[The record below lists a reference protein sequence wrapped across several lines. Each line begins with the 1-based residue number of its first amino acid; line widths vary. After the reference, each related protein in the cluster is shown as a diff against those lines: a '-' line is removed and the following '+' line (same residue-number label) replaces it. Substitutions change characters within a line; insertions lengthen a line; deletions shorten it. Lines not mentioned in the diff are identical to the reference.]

1 MTTRP
6 LTEFLTVIAEEIAAL
21 SGIAHTLDDHLDE
34 IARAAPD
41 LANLSILQTA
51 DTLRQYLDDL
61 SSVSG
66 FLADKAP
73 DGVDIEVAGT
83 CSAAQ
88 LSDLRARLCGAAS
101 QSRLTASSH
110 GDIEWY

>member
-6 LTEFLTVIAEEIAAL
+6 LNEFLTVVSEEMAAL
-21 SGIAHTLDDHLDE
+21 SDIAHKLDDHLDE

-61 SSVSG
+61 SNISEL
-66 FLADKAP
+66 LAEKTP
-73 DGVDIEVAGT
+73 DGVAIKIADT
-83 CSAAQ
+83 CSVAQ
-88 LSDLRARLCGAAS
+88 LSDLRARLCGTVA
-101 QSRLTASSH
+101 QSRLAASSH